1 MKGVIQIKTIED
13 MKKVQKKDIII
24 ENLMKCQGLY
34 CLLAKAKVGKSL
46 LALQIADSIANNK
59 QFLGYGV
66 SSSPVLYISTEVGSS
81 QILDRIQKMGITFTK
96 NNFFF
101 IEREPNTTSISLM
114 DLEVDIKE
122 FAHNHKGKLIIMDM
136 LYGMDLG
143 VAYDLNNYQDMGQKA
158 LPILR
163 KLCDKYN
170 VSILFI
176 HHLNKNGTSLGSTAI
191 DTSVDG
197 KFSLTQDDNI
207 KNKYLF
213 TVESRDFES
222 IELSLT
228 RDESLVLSL
237 DTDNTTD
244 ELDYNLI
251 IFLNYVISQKEL
263 KMTSA
268 DITSK
273 LQLKIT
279 PTKFSRLLKN
289 NLGKL
294 ERQGIHIEPYRTS
307 NERGYLIRYVQPLE
321 ENDA

>member
-1 MKGVIQIKTIED
+1 MIVIKTIED

-24 ENLMKCQGLY
+24 DNIMKCPGLY

-46 LALQIADSIANNK
+46 LALQIADCIANNK
-59 QFLGYGV
+59 QFLGNGV
-66 SSSPVLYISTEVGSS
+66 IPSPVLYISTEVGSS
-81 QILDRIQKMGITFTK
+81 QLLDRMKKMNITF
-96 NNFFF
+96 NDSNFFF
-101 IEREPNTTSISLM
+101 VEREPNETSICLM

-122 FAHNHKGKLIIMDM
+122 FAQDYHGKLIIMDM

-158 LPILR
+158 LPTLR
-163 KLCDKYN
+163 KLCDKYH

-197 KFSLTQDDNI
+197 KLSLIQDDNI
-207 KNKYLF
+207 KNRFSLII
-213 TVESRDFES
+213 ESRDFEGQ
-222 IELSLT
+222 ELSLIRNDNLILT
-228 RDESLVLSL
+228 IDKE
-237 DTDNTTD
+237 DNTD
-244 ELDYNLI
+244 DLDINLI
-251 IFLNYVISQKEL
+251 LFLNYIISQKEI

-279 PTKFSRLLKN
+279 PTKFSRLLNN
-289 NLGKL
+289 NLDKL
-294 ERQGIHIEPYRTS
+294 EKQGVYIESYRTAT
-307 NERGYLIRYVQPLE
+307 ERGYLIKYVQPIE
-321 ENDA
+321 ENDV